1 VERVIVRKKQTIGFL
16 FILPY
21 ATIMIT
27 LIVFP
32 IIYNVGLSFR
42 DIRIGEIKGHF
53 VGLQQYVNIIQ
64 SIDFQKS
71 FVRTMIWTIC
81 SIVPQIMIGLGV
93 ALLMN
98 QKLRG
103 RNILRALFTTPY
115 VLPVAVTAL
124 TWIWLYDPYS
134 GIINYF
140 LQRTGVIRGRMQFLG
155 SIRYAFPA
163 VVIANIW
170 RGFPFAMVMFLAR
183 LQAISSDLY
192 EAAKI
197 DGASLWQRFTYIT
210 FPLLAPVITIILF
223 FRFIWTFNYFDLVY
237 IMTKGGPATAT
248 EILPVTV
255 YMTAFP
261 TRQLSKGAALATLM
275 ALFLMI
281 LFFFYYWFYWRRREA
296 A

>member
-1 VERVIVRKKQTIGFL
+1 MV
-16 FILPY
+16 PY

-42 DIRIGEIKGHF
+42 NIRIGEIKGNF

-103 RNILRALFTTPY
+103 RNILRALFTAPY

-140 LQRTGVIRGRMQFLG
+140 LQRMGVIRGRMQFLG
-155 SIRYAFPA
+155 SISYAFPA

-210 FPLLAPVITIILF
+210 FPLLTPVITIILF

-237 IMTKGGPATAT
+237 IMTKGGPASAT

-255 YMTAFP
+255 FMTAFP